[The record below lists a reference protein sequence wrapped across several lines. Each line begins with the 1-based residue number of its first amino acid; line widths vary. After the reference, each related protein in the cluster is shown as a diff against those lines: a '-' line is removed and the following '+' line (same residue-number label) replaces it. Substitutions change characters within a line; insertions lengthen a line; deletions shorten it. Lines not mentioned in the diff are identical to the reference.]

1 MLSPI
6 HEPVRLPLADGELVG
21 DLSFAQ
27 NAGDWA
33 VVWVHGFGS
42 HRGGE
47 KAQAVEAAC
56 SRRGWAF
63 AAFDFRGHGQSGGH
77 MVDVRGSGLLDDL
90 EMVRVFLA
98 SRGIRRLGLVGSSMG
113 GWAAAWYALRAGR
126 HVVSACVLLA
136 PALNFPRGRWDQLT
150 DAQRAEW

>member
-6 HEPVRLPLADGELVG
+6 HETVRLPLADGALVG

-27 NAGDWA
+27 AAGDWP

-47 KAQAVEAAC
+47 KARAVEAAC

-90 EMVRVFLA
+90 DMVRTVLA
-98 SRGIRRLGLVGSSMG
+98 GRGIRRLGLVGSSMG
-113 GWAAAWYALRAGR
+113 GWAAAWYALRGGKD
-126 HVVSACVLLA
+126 V
-136 PALNFPRGRWDQLT
+136 
-150 DAQRAEW
+150 